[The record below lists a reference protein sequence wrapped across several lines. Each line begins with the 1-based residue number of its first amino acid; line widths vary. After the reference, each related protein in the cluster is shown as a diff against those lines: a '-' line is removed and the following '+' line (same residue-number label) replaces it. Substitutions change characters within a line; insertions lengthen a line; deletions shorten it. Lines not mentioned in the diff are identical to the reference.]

1 MEPFWP
7 LKSPGSL
14 IAGEQAQV
22 VLEAA
27 VVTFCG
33 PAQEILVFSP
43 DRPGFARVI
52 YNPGQGRRRVLQ
64 QDSLEASIEAEE
76 CGYRLTLTAR
86 AYAPDVFCMVSKADP
101 AASTDGGMATIL
113 PGPGGRCLSAWHFPP
128 SFWLPIWQSSLMS
141 HACQFLSW

>member
-1 MEPFWP
+1 M
-7 LKSPGSL
+7 
-14 IAGEQAQV
+14 

-27 VVTFCG
+27 MVTFCG

-52 YNPGQGRRRVLQ
+52 YNLAGRRRVLQ

-86 AYAPDVFCMVSKADP
+86 A
-101 AASTDGGMATIL
+101 
-113 PGPGGRCLSAWHFPP
+113 
-128 SFWLPIWQSSLMS
+128 
-141 HACQFLSW
+141 

>member
-1 MEPFWP
+1 M
-7 LKSPGSL
+7 
-14 IAGEQAQV
+14 

-52 YNPGQGRRRVLQ
+52 YNPAEVVDQALRQGP
-64 QDSLEASIEAEE
+64 LEASIEAED

-86 AYAPDVFCMVSKADP
+86 AYACDAFCMVGKVDP
-101 AASTDGGMATIL
+101 AASIDGGMAALIHVSCASI
-113 PGPGGRCLSAWHFPP
+113 PFAVIVR
-128 SFWLPIWQSSLMS
+128 
-141 HACQFLSW
+141 

>member
-1 MEPFWP
+1 M
-7 LKSPGSL
+7 
-14 IAGEQAQV
+14 

-27 VVTFCG
+27 VVAFCD

-52 YNPGQGRRRVLQ
+52 YNPAEVVDQTLRQGP
-64 QDSLEASIEAEE
+64 LEASTEAED

-86 AYAPDVFCMVSKADP
+86 AYACDVFCMVDKVDP

-113 PGPGGRCLSAWHFPP
+113 SGPGGRCLSARHFPP
-128 SFWLPIWQSSLMS
+128 PRWLANWPPLFMS